1 MKNSDDNPSGPLQSS
16 GLTRQQPLVVRVTD
30 NDFQRNVL
38 EKLSR
43 LETKMDMLMGD
54 GQPGRMKC
62 AEDRITLLERNDIK
76 RGVYDRILNM
86 VISVAISLA
95 VTMHERLGIK

>member
-1 MKNSDDNPSGPLQSS
+1 MKNEEDNPSGHLHHGNLGRS
-16 GLTRQQPLVVRVTD
+16 QPLVVRVTD
-30 NDFQRNVL
+30 NDFQRDVL

-43 LETKMDMLMGD
+43 LETKMDMLMG
-54 GQPGRMKC
+54 GAQPGRMTS
-62 AEDRITLLERNDIK
+62 AEGRITILERNDI
-76 RGVYDRILNM
+76 RRSVYDRVLNV